1 MESYDEGVEG
11 NYIPPSAIEEIV
23 LPTKDDEIAFIEQSN

>member
-1 MESYDEGVEG
+1 MESYDEGGEG

-23 LPTKDDEIAFIEQSN
+23 LQIKVDVDESN